1 MEVRHSSFV
10 VPEFIELLRENHIAL
25 VCADTVDWPRL
36 MDLTADF
43 VYCRLHGSD
52 ELYVSGYDDQTLDAW
67 AARVVA
73 WLRGREPA
81 DARRVINSDVPNKRP
96 RDVYVYFDND
106 AKVQAPF
113 NAQGLQTRAAKLLNT

>member
-1 MEVRHSSFV
+1 
-10 VPEFIELLRENHIAL
+10 
-25 VCADTVDWPRL
+25 

-43 VYCRLHGSD
+43 GYCRLHGSD
-52 ELYVSGYDDQTLDAW
+52 ELYVRGYDDQTLDAW

-81 DARRVINSDVPNKRP
+81 DARRVIHSDVPDKRP
-96 RDVYVYFDND
+96 RDVHVYFDND

-113 NAQGLQTRAAKLLNT
+113 NSQGLQTKATKLLNT